1 MRNLKTYVSGLAMK
15 KCGTYFPNDTKCSRS
30 RLAATPAMISSDGC
44 AAASRDLAVVTE
56 PLREQ
61 KGL

>member
-1 MRNLKTYVSGLAMK
+1 MK
-15 KCGTYFPNDTKCSRS
+15 
-30 RLAATPAMISSDGC
+30 ISTDGC

-61 KGL
+61 KGLWSEFIWWIPFNAKL